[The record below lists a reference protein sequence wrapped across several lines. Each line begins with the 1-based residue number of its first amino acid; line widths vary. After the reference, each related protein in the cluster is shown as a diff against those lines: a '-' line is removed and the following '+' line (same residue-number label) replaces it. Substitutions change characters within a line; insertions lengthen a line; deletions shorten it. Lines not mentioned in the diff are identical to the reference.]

1 MVPYLRAANVKDG
14 RLLLD
19 DVLEMNFSPRE
30 QDTFRLVMGDVLV
43 TEGCG
48 SLEQLGASAVWREDK
63 DGTVCFQNTL
73 LRLRALEGATDPGYV
88 HHLARY
94 AHRAGWWATLAS
106 GTNIFHIGS
115 ERAKA
120 MPAPLP
126 PLDEQRSASTLLDA
140 ADELTRRAEDEYD
153 ALRESRDRILSELL
167 SGAHQVP
174 AGYDELLE
182 RASWAT
188 SQNRRS
194 RQRS

>member
-19 DVLEMNFSPRE
+19 DVLEMNFTLSE
-30 QDTFRLVMGDVLV
+30 QERFHLVMGDVLV

-48 SLEQLGASAVWREDK
+48 SLDQLGASAVWRD
-63 DGTVCFQNTL
+63 DIQGPVCFQNTL
-73 LRLRALEGATDPGYV
+73 LRLRALDGATDPAYV

-120 MPAPLP
+120 MPAPFP
-126 PLDEQRSASTLLDA
+126 RLDEQRSTSTLLDA
-140 ADELTRRAEDEYD
+140 ADDLAHRAEDECE
-153 ALRESRDRILSELL
+153 ALREARNRILSDLL
-167 SGAHQVP
+167 SGAHEVP
-174 AGYDELLE
+174 RGYDELLE
-182 RASWAT
+182 HAP
-188 SQNRRS
+188 
-194 RQRS
+194 